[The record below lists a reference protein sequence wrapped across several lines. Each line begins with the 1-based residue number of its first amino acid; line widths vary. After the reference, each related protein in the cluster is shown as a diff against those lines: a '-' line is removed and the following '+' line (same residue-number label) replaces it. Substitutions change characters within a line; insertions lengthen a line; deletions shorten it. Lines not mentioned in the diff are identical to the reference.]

1 MLYESII
8 KVSDFHFE
16 KGGRLLGNMKVYQ
29 KKTDPNGFNVI
40 YEKTNDGRK
49 TYWVPEI
56 QK

>member
-1 MLYESII
+1 
-8 KVSDFHFE
+8 
-16 KGGRLLGNMKVYQ
+16 MKVYQ
-29 KKTDPNGFNVI
+29 KKKDPKGFNVI